1 MYQIIDLQKYMNQK
15 VIELKGKID
24 NCTIMAGDFNTSLST
39 IHETTRQKIQI
50 GVKETQ
56 HHHLP
61 MGIWLAIEDKLF
73 IHTQH
78 G

>member
-1 MYQIIDLQKYMNQK
+1 MYQKIDLQKYMNQK
-15 VIELKGKID
+15 VIEMKGDVD
-24 NCTIMAGDFNTSLST
+24 NSTIMARDFNTSLST
-39 IHETTRQKIQI
+39 IHETTRHKIQI

-61 MGIWLAIEDKLF
+61 MGIWLAIKDKLL